1 MGGRLIEVA
10 RSKKMRFVRFV
21 DKLSEHIGTV
31 TSWLVVPLMLVVIY
45 EVASRY
51 LFNAPTN
58 WSYDTLW
65 MLYSVHFLMGG
76 AYTLLRKDH
85 IRIDVVY
92 HKLSPRAQLI
102 FDAILYA
109 FVVLGPCLV
118 LTWVSF
124 GYAADAWATG
134 EKLST
139 TNWFF
144 PAAPIK
150 TILPIAFFLLAV
162 QSLAEI
168 VRNVYALK
176 QKD

>member
-1 MGGRLIEVA
+1 M
-10 RSKKMRFVRFV
+10 KFVRFV
-21 DKLSEHIGTV
+21 DKLNKYIGTA
-31 TSWLVVPLMLVVIY
+31 TSWLVVPLMLVVIF
-45 EVASRY
+45 EVSSRY

-65 MLYSVHFLMGG
+65 MLYSAHFLLGG

-85 IRIDVVY
+85 IRIDIVH
-92 HKLSPRAQLI
+92 HKLPPNIQLI
-102 FDAILYA
+102 FDVVLYI

-118 LTWVSF
+118 LTWVGV
-124 GYAADAWATG
+124 GYAADSWSTG

-150 TILPIAFFLLAV
+150 TIMPIAFFLLAM

-168 VRNVYALK
+168 VRNVYVLK